1 MTGIAPIT
9 RKEFEAYE
17 AVRASGEFNMIT
29 QADEAAAAARL
40 STQRYMEVLQNYDA
54 CKKRWPRPG
63 SEA

>member
-1 MTGIAPIT
+1 MTGIKPIT

-17 AVRASGEFNMIT
+17 AVRKTGTYNMVT
-29 QADEAAAAARL
+29 QSDEASAAAGL
-40 STQRYMEVLQNYDA
+40 TVQRYMEVLQNYEA